1 MLLTYQFETNIDNT
15 LALLEK
21 YKITPTELFL
31 TKLLLLVKEEG
42 EYEPL
47 QRYANIFNIRETL
60 KSLREKEIILKS
72 YKLPNAGERFI
83 PENVEFNKNF
93 IKQFYRAS
101 FEMGKELFDMYPQS
115 TIVNGSVYNLR
126 RVSKKFD
133 SLEEAFAKYAKYI
146 NNKPETHTKVLELV
160 KWGIDNNYNFTTLD
174 SFIVDN
180 DWNNILAFKN
190 NNSINVNNDAIQLI

>member
-1 MLLTYQFETNIDNT
+1 MEQFETNIDNT